1 MEISYTLPLD
11 LNQRSIQ
18 VELDKDF
25 FKIKV
30 EAKGYTESN
39 KFLISLWNQI
49 NIAISPSH
57 SPCRAPWAYF
67 PNRYLGK
74 KSHVLALGFLQTTL
88 GELYI
93 ALSYRKKGDIDAIHF
108 HNPKGTIKEPDK
120 ETLTNLVKKA
130 IQAKDTTKRFLC
142 QSKIDLHL
150 EGVKIETYSR
160 ETFSLFYSKQS
171 KCSFVEFYIEAI
183 DLFEAEQIAM
193 ENLYNIC
200 AFLSV
205 ETNIR
210 ITFDDYTVSDNAKCD
225 RNNSNN
231 YVNDYIDD
239 YPFKE
244 ENGNL
249 CISHYALKFIGDVI
263 LSRERLQETP
273 SDVLHFLSACKH
285 IQLGMIAEERL
296 NTTNVLDLPKFSL
309 AFQKKDTKARMENMT
324 SAMMSYI
331 SAIECTSATEGS
343 KETCKTCGIIKY
355 KIALRVKEFTSKYL
369 GEHLGQVFHKLY
381 GHRSKFLHEGHF
393 PSDANR
399 IHTLPLLRKT
409 SDLGLSEF
417 AGISVQIKGRI
428 CSVAIINVREWS
440 TYTLRCFYQ
449 EKFCA
454 RTSFENKFSDN
465 SEIEVPFN
473 IVPAVLR
480 KGG

>member
-1 MEISYTLPLD
+1 MKISYTLPLD
-11 LNQRSIQ
+11 LNQSSIT

-25 FKIKV
+25 FKITV
-30 EAKGYTESN
+30 ETKGYTESN

-93 ALSYRKKGDIDAIHF
+93 ALSYRRKGDIDAIHF
-108 HNPKGTIKEPDK
+108 HNPKGAIKESDK
-120 ETLTNLVKKA
+120 ETLTNLVTKA
-130 IQAKDTTKRFLC
+130 IQAKDSTKRFLC
-142 QSKIDLHL
+142 QSKIELHL
-150 EGVKIETYSR
+150 EGKKIETYSR

-171 KCSFVEFYIEAI
+171 KSSFVEFYIEAI
-183 DLFEAEQIAM
+183 DQFEAEQIAM

-200 AFLSV
+200 AFLSI

-210 ITFDDYTVSDNAKCD
+210 ITFDDYTVSDKAKCD
-225 RNNSNN
+225 KNNSNN
-231 YVNDYIDD
+231 YVNDYIDN
-239 YPFKE
+239 YPFKGE
-244 ENGNL
+244 IGNL
-249 CISHYALKFIGDVI
+249 CISQYALKFIEEVI
-263 LSRERLQETP
+263 LSRERFQEMP

-296 NTTNVLDLPKFSL
+296 NTTNVLALPKSSL
-309 AFQKKDTKARMENMT
+309 AFQQKDTKARMEIMT

-343 KETCKTCGIIKY
+343 RETCQTCGIVKY
-355 KIALRVKEFTSKYL
+355 KIASRVEEFTSKYL
-369 GEHLGQVFHKLY
+369 GEHLGLIFHKLY
-381 GHRSKFLHEGHF
+381 GYRSKFLHDGHF
-393 PSDANR
+393 PSDANC

-417 AGISVQIKGRI
+417 VGISVQIKGHI
-428 CSVAIINVREWS
+428 CSVAINNVREWS
-440 TYTLRCFYQ
+440 TYTLRCYYQ

-454 RTSFENKFSDN
+454 RTTFENKFLDN
-465 SEIEVPFN
+465 SDIEVPFN
-473 IVPAVLR
+473 IVPTALME
-480 KGG
+480 GD